1 MQELYN
7 GIAIFALHIEEKEHG
22 TIQKDKQRGWLA
34 HLLGS
39 KHGLLPY
46 HRAHGQF
53 LGLPS
58 VHHHR
63 L

>member
-39 KHGLLPY
+39 
-46 HRAHGQF
+46 
-53 LGLPS
+53 
-58 VHHHR
+58 
-63 L
+63 